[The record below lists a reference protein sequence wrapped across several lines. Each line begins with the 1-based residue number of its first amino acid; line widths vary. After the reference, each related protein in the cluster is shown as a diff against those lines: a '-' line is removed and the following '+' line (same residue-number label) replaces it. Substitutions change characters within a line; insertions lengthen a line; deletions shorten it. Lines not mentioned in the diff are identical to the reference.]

1 MTALHCKVLHYI
13 VQVTAEGGALTLGA
27 SVCIGSEGDMHNV
40 STAKCAIRMAM
51 AGAHVCINRINASIF

>member
-1 MTALHCKVLHYI
+1 MDFLQYYEHIEEMESA
-13 VQVTAEGGALTLGA
+13 A

>member
-1 MTALHCKVLHYI
+1 
-13 VQVTAEGGALTLGA
+13 
-27 SVCIGSEGDMHNV
+27 MHNV